1 MEKEEEALLSS
12 LSLEVVKNV
21 APGELD
27 LFDDIK
33 DEFLK
38 NPDAFVAKTR
48 PVKGDKMLAFD
59 GAIAGEFVISAVL
72 PVVWSVI
79 SFIAKSG
86 IDSFKDAAAKRIG
99 TVVSDTVQGKGST
112 VQKDTAQK
120 TDPLSKERIQQIK
133 ACAIAS
139 AQTQG
144 ISEQQA
150 EVIADIIIGK
160 LVEM

>member
-1 MEKEEEALLSS
+1 MEKEQEALVSN
-12 LSLEVVKNV
+12 LSLEVVKNL

-38 NPDAFVAKTR
+38 NPDAFIAKSR
-48 PVKGDKMLAFD
+48 AGKGEKMLAFD
-59 GAIAGEFVISAVL
+59 GAVAGQFVISAVL

-86 IDSFKDAAAKRIG
+86 IDSFKNAAAKKVG
-99 TVVSDTVQGKGST
+99 TIVTDKVQGTGNT
-112 VQKDTAQK
+112 VQKD
-120 TDPLSKERIQQIK
+120 DPLSKERIQQIK
-133 ACAIAS
+133 ECAIAS
-139 AQTQG
+139 ARTQG
-144 ISEQQA
+144 INEQQA

-160 LVEM
+160 LVGM